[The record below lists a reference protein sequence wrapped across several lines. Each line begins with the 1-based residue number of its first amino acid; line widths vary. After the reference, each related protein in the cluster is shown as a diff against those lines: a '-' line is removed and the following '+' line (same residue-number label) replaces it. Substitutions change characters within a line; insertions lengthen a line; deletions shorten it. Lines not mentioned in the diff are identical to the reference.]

1 MMSTNSRHDAWG
13 AGDNYDPYMGQ
24 SRAHPAPRF
33 LEWLEVQGGRD
44 WLEVGC
50 GIGVSFEFY
59 P

>member
-1 MMSTNSRHDAWG
+1 MMHG
-13 AGDNYDPYMGQ
+13 AGDNYDPYMGRW
-24 SRAHPAPRF
+24 SRQLAPRF